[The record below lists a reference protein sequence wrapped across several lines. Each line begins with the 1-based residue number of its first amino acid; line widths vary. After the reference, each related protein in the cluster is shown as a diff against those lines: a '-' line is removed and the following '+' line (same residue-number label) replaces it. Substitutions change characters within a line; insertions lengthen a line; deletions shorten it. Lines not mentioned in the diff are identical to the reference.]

1 MLKADRIC
9 YYRAAAAPPAPV
21 RAAPPLNAPT
31 GPASFVASQQQSPP
45 PGASPS
51 APLNGMSGA
60 LVAPGG
66 FIPGGPGQGMPVP
79 MRPQQPMLGPGGIP
93 NFQTQQEAERAFMAM
108 LKTIGVNASWTWEQ
122 VMRETITDPMYKA
135 LKTLAER
142 KTAFEKYV
150 VESKREEKEERERS
164 LEEWRK
170 EWFKGME
177 KIGGGLSM
185 EGGVKS
191 WWSWERGSKAMEA
204 KNPEVWKGP
213 RNDEERKTL
222 FNEFI
227 ENLKKK
233 EEVSRF
239 VSLPPSALAKTLTLA
254 LTPTDSQARPP
265 HQEHGQAHQDPP
277 IPFAR
282 PRRFGSLARGA
293 SDHLP
298 HPGMAPRSRVAED

>member
-1 MLKADRIC
+1 MIL
-9 YYRAAAAPPAPV
+9 YSAAAAPPAPI
-21 RAAPPLNAPT
+21 RAAPPPKAPT
-31 GPASFVASQQQSPP
+31 GPASFTAQQQSPP

-51 APLNGMSGA
+51 TPLNAMSGA

-79 MRPQQPMLGPGGIP
+79 MRSQPMLGPGGIP
-93 NFQTQQEAERAFMAM
+93 NFQTQQEAERAFMGM

-122 VMRETITDPMYKA
+122 VMRETITNPMYKA

-177 KIGGGLSM
+177 KIGGGLTM

-191 WWSWERGSKAMEA
+191 WWSWERGRKEMEA
-204 KNPEVWKGP
+204 KNPDVWKGP

-222 FNEFI
+222 FNAFI

-233 EEVSRF
+233 EEVG
-239 VSLPPSALAKTLTLA
+239 LA
-254 LTPTDSQARPP
+254 LLDLGFGFRIDADPRSLTDAQARSP
-265 HQEHGQAHQDPP
+265 HQEHGQAHQDPS
-277 IPFAR
+277 IP
-282 PRRFGSLARGA
+282 
-293 SDHLP
+293 
-298 HPGMAPRSRVAED
+298 VA